1 MQESLLAQ
9 PLSPSRPSPAKA
21 PELPAFYRPELDALR
36 FFAFLSVYVSHSL
49 PRDASNYIRFHLP
62 VSAAQIMSAF
72 ANACASGVQ
81 LFFLLSAFL
90 ITSLLLREKKARGE
104 IHLKS
109 FYVRRILRIWPLY
122 FFALAIAAFWPFH
135 QARMPL
141 NYLLAYLLLAG
152 NWMTV
157 FYGAPGS
164 FMSILWSVSIEEQ
177 FYLTWPLALR
187 KCSRQMLVGIA
198 IGLVVVANV
207 TRVIL
212 ARGVLTE
219 HTVWPNTF
227 AELDFIAFGIL
238 SAIFLKER
246 MIRSRWARLA
256 LGTVGFF
263 IFVASGHFS
272 PGHSVAFVIF
282 GYPVVAL
289 ALLMLFI
296 SIYGLQVTF
305 KPLIYLGKI
314 SYGLYV
320 YHKLSLYLVALLLGG
335 RTGNVFR
342 YALYWFGSLAL
353 TILFASASY
362 RWLESPFLRLKERF
376 AYVKSRPV

>member
-9 PLSPSRPSPAKA
+9 PLSPSQPPPTKA
-21 PELPAFYRPELDALR
+21 AELPAFYRPELDALR
-36 FFAFLSVYVSHSL
+36 FLAFLSVYLSHSL
-49 PRDASNYIRFHLP
+49 PREASAYVRFHLSGS
-62 VSAAQIMSAF
+62 VALIMSAF

-109 FYVRRILRIWPLY
+109 FYLRRILRIWPLY
-122 FFALAIAAFWPFH
+122 FFALALAALWPLH
-135 QARMPL
+135 EARMPL

-157 FYGAPGS
+157 FYGAPTT

-198 IGLVVVANV
+198 IGLIVVANV

-212 ARGVLTE
+212 AQGVITE

-227 AELDFIAFGIL
+227 AELDFIALGIL

-246 MIRSRWARLA
+246 MVRSRLVRLA
-256 LGTVGFF
+256 LGAVGLLIF
-263 IFVASGHFS
+263 ISSGHFS
-272 PGHSVAFVIF
+272 PRHDAAFVIF
-282 GYPVVAL
+282 GYPALAL
-289 ALLMLFI
+289 ALLMLFVA
-296 SIYGLQVTF
+296 IYGLQISF

-320 YHKLSLYLVALLLGG
+320 YHRLSLYLVALLLGG
-335 RTGNVFR
+335 RTGNVSR
-342 YALYWFGSLAL
+342 YALYWFGSLTL